1 MLVQIWVSSPSTCE
15 PDTCEL
21 LPGWEIRRRWRSG
34 THNRTVL
41 ADALHVL
48 LVAFLLLLLLD
59 GGDDAPRRAARPDHV
74 LVRHGQQVALLDGQ
88 LGLGNL

>member
-1 MLVQIWVSSPSTCE
+1 MLVQIWVSSPSTCGE
-15 PDTCEL
+15 
-21 LPGWEIRRRWRSG
+21 RRHVSVLATGGRQKRRAG
-34 THNRTVL
+34 PHHCAVL